1 MLKATSSERHSTENA
16 VCYRFAEFEFNG
28 RDNSLSAQ
36 GKTVALAP
44 KPSQFLGLLLAHSG
58 QVVSNNQIIEH
69 IWGGSIVDYQQ
80 NLHYTAKM
88 VRKALADEA
97 SAPKFIE
104 TIPRTGYRF
113 IGKPVIHNSH
123 STDKVSLLGRQKY
136 GVLTLIALALLLI
149 GLVFMNF
156 EKAPL
161 TKDRKWLNATH
172 LLGQKTP
179 ESWQQGLILTAQ
191 LVDQYPQSAK
201 AHALHAKALFSNQ
214 KDTALIKAAIDN
226 AIALDEHEASAW
238 RESGLWQLYHL
249 QQPQQAQADLERSLK
264 LNAQDTATLYN
275 LALALFINGDLDTAI
290 DRLEQALEL
299 DPISAQIHGDLGW
312 YYLESGQLEKAK
324 NECAHTLTLQ
334 QKSIRAH
341 QCLMNVALLHFD
353 QKTARTH
360 ALEMMNIF
368 GGSEAEKNT
377 VREQWRLI
385 QERAFYEWYIS
396 FLNKRGIGWHSLPL
410 ARIYVKT
417 GNKDEAFNVIQR
429 AKQNGH
435 PVFMLMSRV
444 QELEGLIQKM

>member
-1 MLKATSSERHSTENA
+1 MLKATSSESHSAEKA
-16 VCYRFAEFEFNG
+16 VYYRFEEFEFNG

-36 GKTVALAP
+36 GKPVALAP

-58 QVVSNNQIIEH
+58 QVVSNDQIIEH

-104 TIPRTGYRF
+104 TIPRKGYRF
-113 IGKPVIHNSH
+113 IGKPIIQNSQNRH
-123 STDKVSLLGRQKY
+123 KVSILGRRKY
-136 GVLTLIALALLLI
+136 GVLSLSAIALLLI
-149 GLVFMNF
+149 GLVYMNF
-156 EKAPL
+156 ENPQL

-172 LLGQKTP
+172 LLSQKNP

-191 LVDQYPQSAK
+191 LVDQYPQNAK
-201 AHALHAKALFSNQ
+201 AHALHAKALFTNQ
-214 KDTALIKAAIDN
+214 KDTTLIKTAIDN
-226 AIALDEHEASAW
+226 AITLDENEASAW
-238 RESGLWQLYHL
+238 RESGLWKLYHL
-249 QQPQQAQADLERSLK
+249 QQPQQAQADLERSLN
-264 LNAQDTATLYN
+264 LNDQDTATLYN
-275 LALALFINGDLDTAI
+275 LALALFINGELDNAI
-290 DRLEQALEL
+290 VRLEQALKL

-324 NECAHTLTLQ
+324 NECTHTLTLQ

-341 QCLMNVALLHFD
+341 QCLMDVALLHFD

-360 ALEMMNIF
+360 ALEIINVL
-368 GGSEAEKNT
+368 GGSEAEQNT

-385 QERAFYEWYIS
+385 QEKAFYEWYIS

-410 ARIYVKT
+410 ARIYAKT
-417 GNKDEAFNVIQR
+417 GNKDEALNIIQS
-429 AKQNGH
+429 AKQNKH

-444 QELEGLIQKM
+444 RELEGLIQQM